1 PIIYHMCPQ
10 SAWDEVKHEPTGT
23 YVPEGFDKVGFI
35 HCTSIATGL
44 LNVANHFYKG
54 SKEAWICLE
63 IDAAA
68 CAPAKVIWEPP
79 APVAASSLTG
89 TAEDVKPDKEWEGGV
104 LLPHVYGHLNVAAV
118 TKIYPI
124 VRDME
129 GDGTFKEIT
138 GLAS

>member
-1 PIIYHMCPQ
+1 QQQPTKRCTMSTSLAAAAEAARTPIIYHMCPQ

-79 APVAASSLTG
+79 AP
-89 TAEDVKPDKEWEGGV
+89 
-104 LLPHVYGHLNVAAV
+104 
-118 TKIYPI
+118 
-124 VRDME
+124 
-129 GDGTFKEIT
+129 
-138 GLAS
+138 